1 MLVYAAEPVL
11 SRERVLT
18 PEAEGLFQEGQTTS
32 LSCLPAWGDVCLK
45 RASSFSEGK
54 CQRWSQWLMSPA
66 EYQTFLT
73 VTLAEPRHVWE
84 TLAGHASCRTHPFR
98 ARSVL

>member
-54 CQRWSQWLMSPA
+54 CQRWSQWLMSPCRVPNVLDCDLGRA
-66 EYQTFLT
+66 TACLGDPRRSHFL
-73 VTLAEPRHVWE
+73 
-84 TLAGHASCRTHPFR
+84 
-98 ARSVL
+98 